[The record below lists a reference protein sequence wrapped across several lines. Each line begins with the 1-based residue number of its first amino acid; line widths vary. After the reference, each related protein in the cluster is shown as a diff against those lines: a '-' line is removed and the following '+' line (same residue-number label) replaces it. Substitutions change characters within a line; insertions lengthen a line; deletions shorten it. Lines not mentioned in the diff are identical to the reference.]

1 MAHELRYSRRALDD
15 LDAIFTHITRD
26 SPNGAATVVRRI
38 QNAVDAL
45 RDFPSSGR
53 PTARKDIRLLT
64 VSGLPF
70 RIFYLLRPKMVIV
83 LHVRHTARRP
93 L

>member
-15 LDAIFTHITRD
+15 LDAIFAHITRD
-26 SPNGAATVVRRI
+26 SPAGSAAVVRRI
-38 QNAVDAL
+38 QNAIDGL

-53 PTARKDIRLLT
+53 PTVRKDIRLLT
-64 VSGLPF
+64 ISGLPF
-70 RIFYLLRPKMVIV
+70 RIFYLLRPKVVII
-83 LHVRHTARRP
+83 LHVRHTSRRS